1 METVELH
8 VLETKVSDLLGLV
21 ERLQRENELLRQ
33 RVAVATQD
41 HSVLQER
48 QNDVA
53 AKIKTIIKELK
64 EELG

>member
-8 VLETKVSDLLGLV
+8 VLETRVSDLLGLV

-48 QNDVA
+48 QNGVA